1 MAKAKKRRIIDFFP
15 GPLTSSNVDHPIDPI
30 SKVKKKSL
38 TEAGFALVQIGQTS
52 EIYSSFVK
60 AGQNTDSMNTKVK
73 CCKSIEIS
81 FLELIG
87 VLILSDSL
95 ITIPL

>member
-1 MAKAKKRRIIDFFP
+1 MAMAKKRRIIDFFP
-15 GPLTSSNVDHPIDPI
+15 GPLTSSDVDHPINPI

-38 TEAGFALVQIGQTS
+38 TEAGFSLIQIGQMS

-60 AGQNTDSMNTKVK
+60 AGQNTKVK

-95 ITIPL
+95 ITILL

>member
-1 MAKAKKRRIIDFFP
+1 M
-15 GPLTSSNVDHPIDPI
+15 
-30 SKVKKKSL
+30 
-38 TEAGFALVQIGQTS
+38 S

-60 AGQNTDSMNTKVK
+60 TGQNTDSMNTKVK

-95 ITIPL
+95 ITILL